1 MKVQGFE
8 GHGPEIG
15 HLLRSARAGR
25 LVHAYLLCGARG
37 CGKKTLARLLTQALF
52 CEADESGR
60 PCGACPAC
68 KRVLSGNHPDVRT
81 LAPKGRSIGVDD
93 VRGLMDYLSRHPYEG
108 RWHVAIIGHAEKMT
122 PSAQNALLKT
132 LEEPPE
138 DTVFFL
144 LTDAPSGLLPTVRSR
159 SRTVRVPPLTREA
172 CAAVLVRHGIDEA
185 RAQRLAGFAHGSV
198 GRALELQAD
207 EGFEPLLAR
216 LLASLAALDGAAS
229 VASAAAPFYEEKER
243 QEAILGLLEAIGRDR
258 MALQN
263 GVGTEALAPGELEGV
278 RADGRRLMCAAME
291 ARRMLAANVAWQNI
305 MDALYF
311 SLV

>member
-1 MKVQGFE
+1 M
-8 GHGPEIG
+8 
-15 HLLRSARAGR
+15 
-25 LVHAYLLCGARG
+25 
-37 CGKKTLARLLTQALF
+37 
-52 CEADESGR
+52 
-60 PCGACPAC
+60 
-68 KRVLSGNHPDVRT
+68 
-81 LAPKGRSIGVDD
+81 
-93 VRGLMDYLSRHPYEG
+93 
-108 RWHVAIIGHAEKMT
+108 
-122 PSAQNALLKT
+122 
-132 LEEPPE
+132 
-138 DTVFFL
+138 
-144 LTDAPSGLLPTVRSR
+144 
-159 SRTVRVPPLTREA
+159 
-172 CAAVLVRHGIDEA
+172 LVRHGIDEA